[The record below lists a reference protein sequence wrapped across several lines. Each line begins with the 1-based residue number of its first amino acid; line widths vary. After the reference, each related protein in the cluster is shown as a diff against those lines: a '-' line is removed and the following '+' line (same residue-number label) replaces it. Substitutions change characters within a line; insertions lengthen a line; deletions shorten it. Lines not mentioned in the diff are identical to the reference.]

1 MQTQRVILE
10 TIRFK
15 LRTKEVSPTVPGRRC
30 PSEVLEFRIFT
41 SGIGTEKRIVK
52 SGDVCNGLYQESG
65 IRMDMQ
71 ERFFGVASKNSSAAA
86 SIVKEVRDHSLRIR
100 KRG

>member
-10 TIRFK
+10 TIVSSCAVSGN
-15 LRTKEVSPTVPGRRC
+15 LNMHAIIRTKEVSPTVPGRRC

-52 SGDVCNGLYQESG
+52 SGVPRATVPY
-65 IRMDMQ
+65 
-71 ERFFGVASKNSSAAA
+71 
-86 SIVKEVRDHSLRIR
+86 
-100 KRG
+100 